1 VQAQRTGREAC
12 QRKIRVDKVVD
23 QVAARVAVN
32 RVDSP
37 AMTAKAAAKKPEVV
51 EVRKVAAAALA
62 VTIDKYKTIAPF

>member
-1 VQAQRTGREAC
+1 
-12 QRKIRVDKVVD
+12 VDKVVD

-51 EVRKVAAAALA
+51 EVRKVAAAVLA
-62 VTIDKYKTIAPF
+62 VAIDKYKTIAPF